1 MAYPQGAV
9 VLAEDPFGNT
19 AMRPYLICSNSRVPF
34 HGEEY
39 LAAIVTTTAREEAI
53 ELTDERFEAG
63 RLPRQS
69 YISPW
74 AILTLKEWMITVVA
88 RRKPTRS
95 RVGGSRHEVLQPP
108 QSGYP
113 TPIAY

>member
-19 AMRPYLICSNSRVPF
+19 AMRPYLICSNSQVPF

-39 LAAIVTTTAREEAI
+39 LAAIITTTRRNEAI
-53 ELTDERFEAG
+53 KLTADRFEAG

-74 AILTLKEWMITVVA
+74 AILTLKEWMITKQPA
-88 RRKPTRS
+88 
-95 RVGGSRHEVLQPP
+95 VLTADTVDDVRDAVD
-108 QSGYP
+108 GYLQ
-113 TPIAY
+113 T

>member
-1 MAYPQGAV
+1 MAYPRGAV

-19 AMRPYLICSNSRVPF
+19 SMRPYLICSNNQVPF

-39 LAAIVTTTAREEAI
+39 LAAIITTTAREDAI

-74 AILTLKEWMITVVA
+74 AILTLKEWMITKQPA
-88 RRKPTRS
+88 RVTTATVEDVRDA
-95 RVGGSRHEVLQPP
+95 VDGYLQ
-108 QSGYP
+108 
-113 TPIAY
+113 T

>member
-9 VLAEDPFGNT
+9 VLADDPFGN
-19 AMRPYLICSNSRVPF
+19 AQQRPYLCCSNSQVPF

-39 LAAIVTTTAREEAI
+39 LAAMITTTARDEAI
-53 ELTDERFEAG
+53 ELTADRFAAG

-74 AILTLKEWMITVVA
+74 AILTLKEWMITKQPALVTTDTVDDVRNA
-88 RRKPTRS
+88 
-95 RVGGSRHEVLQPP
+95 VDGYLQ
-108 QSGYP
+108 
-113 TPIAY
+113 T

>member
-19 AMRPYLICSNSRVPF
+19 AMRPYLIYSNSQVPF

-39 LAAIVTTTAREEAI
+39 LAAIITTTAREEAI

-74 AILTLKEWMITVVA
+74 AILTLKAWMITKQPA
-88 RRKPTRS
+88 RVTTDTVDDVRDA
-95 RVGGSRHEVLQPP
+95 VDGYLQ
-108 QSGYP
+108 
-113 TPIAY
+113 T